1 MRMTKIHEDARPNL
15 LVLKRVSKPAQ
26 LNTLFNIYTVHT
38 INKFISY
45 NTKPGNKL
53 MTAGHTNYIILRGKK
68 ASQLDRALWLL

>member
-1 MRMTKIHEDARPNL
+1 MGMTKINEDARPNL

-38 INKFISY
+38 INKFISC
-45 NTKPGNKL
+45 NTEPENKFR
-53 MTAGHTNYIILRGKK
+53 TAGHTNYIILRSKK